1 MRGNRIQ
8 SFRPERLARIN
19 GGETMVPLQSQ
30 LVRYRDPHRA
40 TLRIRNDETQRPR
53 QGPYAWARELRHDVR
68 EIIDL
73 TLI

>member
-19 GGETMVPLQSQ
+19 GGETMVPLQANWFGTVIRIAPLSAFAMTE
-30 LVRYRDPHRA
+30 LKDLDKVH
-40 TLRIRNDETQRPR
+40 TLGLESCGMMYARI
-53 QGPYAWARELRHDVR
+53 V
-68 EIIDL
+68 DL